1 NPAYKGEA
9 AFGRARVPPVRQQ
22 LRPARGRPE
31 HPRRRRPPVDPEA
44 GAPIVIP
51 VPAIVAEDL
60 FAAAQEQRAENRA
73 PSRAGARGAR
83 HLLQGLLVC
92 GVCGYALCGKACRR
106 PAAGGKE
113 RSYAYYR
120 CSGTEPHRFGGERVC
135 RGRQV
140 RSDML
145 DGAVWEDVRSLLAD
159 PERLRAEYERRLGR
173 PGPGGGRGGGEVA
186 AVIPRGRGRGAR
198 GG

>member
-1 NPAYKGEA
+1 AHGPAGPTA
-9 AFGRARVPPVRQQ
+9 VAPRARAAGASAASPPAAGPGDRGADHDPGA
-22 LRPARGRPE
+22 RDRGRGPL
-31 HPRRRRPPVDPEA
+31 RR
-44 GAPIVIP
+44 
-51 VPAIVAEDL
+51 
-60 FAAAQEQRAENRA
+60 
-73 PSRAGARGAR
+73 RAGAVGGEPGAEPN
-83 HLLQGLLVC
+83 GGAGSPPPAPGPLVC
-92 GVCGYALCGKACRR
+92 DACGYALCGKSCRR
-106 PAAGGKE
+106 PAAGQKE
-113 RSYAYYR
+113 RAYAYYR
-120 CSGTEPHRFGGERVC
+120 CGGTEPHRFGGERVC

-145 DGAVWEDVRSLLAD
+145 DAAVWEDVRSLLSD